1 MIHSR
6 HNATLFQQKT
16 GRAAIG
22 TLALAGALSALAAP
36 YARVQA
42 APPATVAAP
51 TTLPA
56 APAWDKLKAMH
67 AYKLTAPL
75 AVKEEAREDADL
87 KLSHISFSNGKGQ
100 TVPGLFMRPKAE
112 GVYPCVLILHGMT
125 SDKDTFMKF
134 FGRPLAALGVASL
147 AIDADMHGERRT
159 KDTPATFSPLILGQI
174 MRAGIV
180 ENRMALDYLQTR
192 RDVDSKRIGLFGYSM
207 GAIMG
212 SIVSGVDERIAAT
225 VLCVGGDPIRRYAAM
240 LPAAMR
246 GEVEAVSPS
255 NYIGHISPRPV
266 FLINGT
272 HDTTISKADALLLQ
286 NAARE
291 PKKILWA
298 EAGHIL
304 PSNVAEQG
312 VNWLRDKLMPAAA
325 AGVAPAAKILP
336 GR

>member
-1 MIHSR
+1 MVRSR
-6 HNATLFQQKT
+6 HNVTTFHKKT
-16 GRAAIG
+16 GSAAIG
-22 TLALAGALSALAAP
+22 TLALAGAWSALAAP
-36 YARVQA
+36 YAWAQA
-42 APPATVAAP
+42 APPAPATAAAP
-51 TTLPA
+51 MPA
-56 APAWDKLKAMH
+56 APSWDKLKAMH
-67 AYKLTAPL
+67 AYKLTTPL
-75 AVKEEAREDADL
+75 AVKEEARDDTDV
-87 KLSHISFSNGKGQ
+87 KLSHISFSNTKGQ
-100 TVPGLFMRPKAE
+100 RVPGLFMRPKAE

-134 FGRPLAALGVASL
+134 FGRPLAAMGVASL

-159 KDTPATFSPLILGQI
+159 KDTPATFNPILLGQI

-192 RDVDSKRIGLFGYSM
+192 RDVDARRIGLFGYSM

-212 SIVSGVDERIAAT
+212 ATVSGVDERIAAT
-225 VLCVGGDPIRRYAAM
+225 VLCVGGDPIRRYVTM
-240 LPAAMR
+240 LPPAMR

-272 HDTTISKADALLLQ
+272 NDTVISEADARLLQ

-304 PSNVAEQG
+304 PPNVAEQG
-312 VNWLRDKLMPAAA
+312 VNWIRDKLIPAA
-325 AGVAPAAKILP
+325 AGVGPAARITP